1 MVGRW
6 SQWRA
11 PTDRPGRVRRRIL
24 AIVGGI
30 VALAIVAT
38 VIVVQIRANDVQTR
52 LDYISSLSPEEAQK
66 YLEEHPEM
74 IAEMANAESAHTARW
89 WRLATPA
96 ERKNLIATAPEIT
109 GALDGVPYGI
119 RDYANREV
127 LDKLIARETEQL
139 KTEPDNGQA
148 RQTLEA
154 LKAIKIAINGKREV
168 KRYLILL
175 VDEELPL
182 AAVAV
187 GNLDSAEEME
197 ELWQETETHL
207 AAALDA
213 VEAGTVLDLPA
224 ETATLRRAIALHFM
238 RRDQVKDSFGTS
250 LDKARVGITAP
261 PDFHGDPAAFRTA
274 VRARLDDERAATF
287 TENLRALF
295 DKAES
300 LASRSQLEVVHSEAP
315 LLVGDTA
322 VVSIRRDGGVGF
334 IPFSD
339 AATHVLPVGRHHLVA
354 LAKES
359 RMLELSE
366 AWAHR
371 LNEQQILNARE
382 RVFFHPD
389 DPLESFVREVRDR
402 HQASQS
408 KDVPRPPT

>member
-1 MVGRW
+1 M
-6 SQWRA
+6 
-11 PTDRPGRVRRRIL
+11 D
-24 AIVGGI
+24 
-30 VALAIVAT
+30 
-38 VIVVQIRANDVQTR
+38 D
-52 LDYISSLSPEEAQK
+52 
-66 YLEEHPEM
+66 
-74 IAEMANAESAHTARW
+74 
-89 WRLATPA
+89 
-96 ERKNLIATAPEIT
+96 TAPPSSGEKPDSEPRKQHLISK
-109 GALDGVPYGI
+109 
-119 RDYANREV
+119 V
-127 LDKLIARETEQL
+127 LLRRFARSGSA
-139 KTEPDNGQA
+139 GQVGSFD
-148 RQTLEA
+148 L
-154 LKAIKIAINGKREV
+154 LHGML
-168 KRYLILL
+168 YLRH
-175 VDEELPL
+175 PTR
-182 AAVAV
+182 V
-187 GNLDSAEEME
+187 GWRWDFVEHQATEME